1 MSRAGPRLRKCREE
15 CCGRRARSRG
25 RTLGHDAQSRGM
37 SGSSIDIRVFS
48 CPPGK
53 LSGRLNF
60 GGCSGKRSS
69 VVSRTRYLDLD
80 DRTEDVRELMR
91 ERPRE
96 ARDFMEKYE
105 LSWVYHENALEGMV
119 LTYAE
124 LRQAFDPTGI
134 VDTQMVHTYTE
145 IRNQKAAIDFV
156 KHEARVKQPKYNL
169 TLVKKLYELLY
180 QGLPHRLPVSLR
192 RDMPL
197 HRTYFHDIVQP
208 VQIQPGLEQLFD
220 FMISEEFR
228 KLHPIRQATH
238 SHHRFME
245 IFPFSDLSGKVGRM
259 MVNL

>member
-1 MSRAGPRLRKCREE
+1 M
-15 CCGRRARSRG
+15 
-25 RTLGHDAQSRGM
+25 
-37 SGSSIDIRVFS
+37 
-48 CPPGK
+48 
-53 LSGRLNF
+53 
-60 GGCSGKRSS
+60 
-69 VVSRTRYLDLD
+69 SRTRYLDLD

-180 QGLPHRLPVSLR
+180 QGLPNRMPVSLR

-259 MVNL
+259 LMNLILIRSGYMPVIIHSTDRQKYYEGLRLPATQFGNVMMDAMDNSLDNACKFFIPSWNEMSRKRAASE

>member
-1 MSRAGPRLRKCREE
+1 M
-15 CCGRRARSRG
+15 
-25 RTLGHDAQSRGM
+25 
-37 SGSSIDIRVFS
+37 
-48 CPPGK
+48 
-53 LSGRLNF
+53 
-60 GGCSGKRSS
+60 
-69 VVSRTRYLDLD
+69 SRTRYLDLD

-156 KHEARVKQPKYNL
+156 KHEARAKQPRYNL

-180 QGLPHRLPVSLR
+180 EGLPHRMPVSLR

-220 FMISEEFR
+220 FMSSEEFR

-259 MVNL
+259 LMNLILIRSGYMPVIVHSIDRQKYYEGLRLPATQFGNVVMDAMDNSLDNACKFFIPTWNEMSRKRAASE

>member
-1 MSRAGPRLRKCREE
+1 M
-15 CCGRRARSRG
+15 
-25 RTLGHDAQSRGM
+25 
-37 SGSSIDIRVFS
+37 
-48 CPPGK
+48 
-53 LSGRLNF
+53 
-60 GGCSGKRSS
+60 
-69 VVSRTRYLDLD
+69 SRTRYLDLD
-80 DRTEDVRELMR
+80 DRTEDARELMR

-96 ARDFMEKYE
+96 ARDFLEKYE

-156 KHEARVKQPKYNL
+156 KHEARVKQPRYNL

-180 QGLPHRLPVSLR
+180 QGLPHRMPVSLR
-192 RDMPL
+192 RDTPL

-220 FMISEEFR
+220 FMCSEEFR

-259 MVNL
+259 LMNLILIRSGYMPVIIHSNDRQKYYEGLRLPATQFGNVVMDAMDNSLDNAYKFFIPSWNEMSRKRAASE

>member
-1 MSRAGPRLRKCREE
+1 
-15 CCGRRARSRG
+15 
-25 RTLGHDAQSRGM
+25 
-37 SGSSIDIRVFS
+37 
-48 CPPGK
+48 
-53 LSGRLNF
+53 
-60 GGCSGKRSS
+60 
-69 VVSRTRYLDLD
+69 VSRTRYLDLD

-156 KHEARVKQPKYNL
+156 KHEARAKQPRYNL

-180 QGLPHRLPVSLR
+180 EGLPHRMPVSLR

-220 FMISEEFR
+220 FMSSEEFR

-259 MVNL
+259 LMNLILIRSGYMPVIVHSIDRQKYYEGLRLPATQFGNVVMDAMDNSLDNACKFFIPTWNEMSRKRAASE

>member
-1 MSRAGPRLRKCREE
+1 
-15 CCGRRARSRG
+15 
-25 RTLGHDAQSRGM
+25 
-37 SGSSIDIRVFS
+37 
-48 CPPGK
+48 
-53 LSGRLNF
+53 
-60 GGCSGKRSS
+60 
-69 VVSRTRYLDLD
+69 VSRTRYLDLD

-180 QGLPHRLPVSLR
+180 QGLPNRMPVSLR

-259 MVNL
+259 LMNLILIRSGYMPVIIHSTDRQKYYEGLRLPATQFGNVMMDAMDNSLDNACKFFIPSWNEMSRKRAASE